1 MSFDK
6 IKEDLCTKL
15 ALKWKRFLAAT
26 EQPTVKTKADLSVSV
41 CTENEENEVDVLNG
55 KLDSRIPLRD
65 LVATFVI
72 ISFIC
77 SLLRAIFG
85 RR

>member
-1 MSFDK
+1 MSFEELKEK
-6 IKEDLCTKL
+6 ICIRA
-15 ALKWKRFLAAT
+15 ALKWKRFLRAT
-26 EQPTVKTKADLSVSV
+26 EKPTVKTKADLSVSL
-41 CTENEENEVDVLNG
+41 CTEEDEVDVLGG
-55 KLDSRIPLRD
+55 KVDSEMPLRD

>member
-1 MSFDK
+1 MSF
-6 IKEDLCTKL
+6 KELKENFCER
-15 ALKWKRFLAAT
+15 AILKWKRFLRAT
-26 EQPTVKTKADLSVSV
+26 EKPTVKAKSDLSVSL
-41 CTENEENEVDVLNG
+41 CADDETKVDLVDLNV
-55 KLDSRIPLRD
+55 DSEIKLRD
-65 LVATFVI
+65 LVAAFVI